1 MLIPLQSESHECN
14 TKLPT
19 VANLILSLSFF
30 RRDHAEEMDDLVD
43 VVNDLRN
50 KEEELGESIF

>member
-1 MLIPLQSESHECN
+1 ML
-14 TKLPT
+14 TD
-19 VANLILSLSFF
+19 ANLIPSLSAF

>member
-1 MLIPLQSESHECN
+1 MNLTQSCRQVLTSF
-14 TKLPT
+14 L
-19 VANLILSLSFF
+19 LYLFF

>member
-1 MLIPLQSESHECN
+1 MLN
-14 TKLPT
+14 K
-19 VANLILSLSFF
+19 VANNANLILSLSFF